1 MGNGDQAGRKQR
13 PPLFCDSRFHGMSSG
28 PSFHTNP
35 AWKSSQAKNV
45 KVMGYKHE
53 KAKQRTLGWENE
65 AGHLWLPDSLVR
77 QSASRSP
84 STLEQASKVT
94 LNFTCSYSSIIN
106 IPIHP
111 FTYASTHP
119 SIPLPIHPSIYLYI
133 GGWIFTYA
141 CIHPS
146 STHPSTYPFTH
157 PFNYLP
163 THPSMYPYTHPFIHI
178 FIYLLN
184 YPPIQ

>member
-1 MGNGDQAGRKQR
+1 MGIKQEENR
-13 PPLFCDSRFHGMSSG
+13 GHCYSVIQVSMGCHRGHLFIPIQLERVPKPKMLKWLGC
-28 PSFHTNP
+28 
-35 AWKSSQAKNV
+35 
-45 KVMGYKHE
+45 KHE
-53 KAKQRTLGWENE
+53 KAKQRTLGWENK

-111 FTYASTHP
+111 FTYASTRP

-133 GGWIFTYA
+133 GGWISTYA

-146 STHPSTYPFTH
+146 STHPSTYPFIH
-157 PFNYLP
+157 PLNYLP